1 MSLRYFVIDVFTSEK
16 YAGNPAA
23 IVLDA
28 DVLDDA
34 TMHSIAAEFNLGIT
48 AFVLRPQQDHAD
60 APAIRLR
67 WFTPT
72 AEIRM
77 CGHGSIAAAY
87 ALLETGA
94 IRHDDATK
102 STVVKIETVSGV
114 LNAFV
119 ESIPGQ
125 PDARIIWLDLFDPT
139 WKRLDFDAQ
148 AWSVAL
154 GASEA
159 IWDVEFPPVK
169 TQDNDVLTFV
179 RDFGILNGLRPN
191 HGAIAELSRTP
202 GIRGLCV
209 STVRTVTPSVHVQ
222 SRFFAPSIGLN
233 EDSVTGSVHGPLSA
247 YLVDRGVVSKQKDL
261 AGLTCIQGIAGGRT
275 GLLHAL
281 VQCHDDGTY
290 AVRIGGRAVTTMS
303 GTFAQ

>member
-1 MSLRYFVIDVFTSEK
+1 MSLRYLVIDVFTAEK

-28 DVLDDA
+28 DGLDDA
-34 TMHSIAAEFNLGIT
+34 TMSSIAAEFNLGIT
-48 AFVLRPQQDHAD
+48 VFVLRARQNHAN

-67 WFTPT
+67 WFTP
-72 AEIRM
+72 AGEIRM
-77 CGHGSIAAAY
+77 CGHGSIAAIH

-94 IRHDDATK
+94 IQHSDPAN
-102 STVVKIETVSGV
+102 STTVKIETVSGR
-114 LNAFV
+114 LDAFV

-125 PDARIIWLDLFDPT
+125 SNARIIWLDLLDPT

-148 AWSVAL
+148 AWSAAL
-154 GASEA
+154 GASET

-169 TQDNDVLTFV
+169 TQDNDLLTFV
-179 RDFGILNGLRPN
+179 QDFAVLNGLRPN
-191 HGAIAELSRTP
+191 HSAIAELSRTL

-209 STVRTVTPSVHVQ
+209 STVRTVTPSAHVQ

-247 YLVDRGVVSKQKDL
+247 YLVDRGAAPRQNDL
-261 AGLTCIQGIAGGRT
+261 AGLTCVQGIAGGRT

-303 GTFAQ
+303 GTLAP